1 MLRMLSVTCSRYKN
15 SPLLFWA
22 IGLSLAIVSP
32 FANAD
37 DCKSNQHS
45 HKNGLADDQIIGR
58 IEIHAGNLF
67 DLKRPD
73 QSEFVHT
80 AANALHIVTRE
91 KTILDALPFRSGETF
106 SAELLREGERVLRSR
121 RYIRDAT
128 LTAVRTC
135 SRRVDVEVHTIDNW
149 TLTPSIS
156 FGHAGGDN
164 RYAFEIQDLNVLGSG
179 KEVKIRQSHKAGV
192 KSSNFIYGDD
202 NVFGSHHKFRLE
214 IGETDD
220 GDNHSLVLGLPFY
233 SKNSGYSWQIA
244 LRKNTSSF
252 SVENAEEF
260 DIPVQ
265 TEMASLQLSSLQ
277 ASTKSTY
284 TRTGL
289 GIRVDRQSTDISDNN
304 LPDPT
309 PADFEEVYPFVTGSW
324 KSERWVKR
332 QNYQSLKANEDID
345 LGLSLDLELGIIS
358 QNLDNANNALRLE
371 FEASKSWTKD
381 TRSLHKFALQ
391 QTHYLGSDAPKKYAL
406 SARYQHFRWL
416 NETDQLD
423 LRLTGETRRGYSP
436 LHDYSIGGADGLRA
450 YSTDEQMGEN
460 RVLGLAEY
468 RHITPWSPWSL
479 ANIAV
484 SLFIEAGQAWDKDDT
499 TTTLADAGFGLQ
511 LSPTRSSRAA
521 INRFDV
527 AFPLV
532 KGPDVSGYQ
541 LFVGT
546 KINF

>member
-1 MLRMLSVTCSRYKN
+1 MLSVTCSRYKK

-45 HKNGLADDQIIGR
+45 HKNGLPDDQIIGR
-58 IEIHAGNLF
+58 IEVHAGNLF

-73 QSEFVHT
+73 QSEFVHS

-91 KTILDALPFRSGETF
+91 KTILDALPFRSGQTF

-128 LTAVRTC
+128 ITAVRTC
-135 SRRVDVEVHTIDNW
+135 SRRVDIEVHTIDNW
-149 TLTPSIS
+149 TLTPSVS

-164 RYAFEIQDLNVLGSG
+164 KYAFEIQDLNVLGSG

-192 KSSNFIYGDD
+192 KSSSFIYGDD

-220 GDNHSLVLGLPFY
+220 GDNHSFVLGLPFY
-233 SKNSGYSWQIA
+233 SKASRSSWQIA
-244 LRKNTSSF
+244 LNKNTSSF
-252 SVENAEEF
+252 SVENAEQL
-260 DIPVQ
+260 DIPVHS
-265 TEMASLQLSSLQ
+265 ELASLEFSSLLS
-277 ASTKSTY
+277 STKSTY

-289 GIRVDRQSTDISDNN
+289 GIRIDKQTTDISDN
-304 LPDPT
+304 LPDLST
-309 PADFEEVYPFVTGSW
+309 TDFEEVYPFVTGSW

-358 QNLDNANNALRLE
+358 KDLGNPDNALRLE
-371 FEASKSWTKD
+371 FEGSKSWTKD
-381 TRSLHKFALQ
+381 TRSLHKISWQ
-391 QTHYLGSDAPKKYAL
+391 QTHYLGLDAQNKYAL
-406 SARYQHFRWL
+406 SARYQHFRWV

-436 LHDYSIGGADGLRA
+436 LHDYSIGGADGIRA
-450 YSTDEQMGEN
+450 YSTDHQIGEN
-460 RVLGLAEY
+460 RILGLAEY
-468 RHITPWSPWSL
+468 RHITPWSPWAL
-479 ANIAV
+479 ANIGV
-484 SLFIEAGQAWDKDDT
+484 SLFAEAGKAWDKGDT
-499 TTTLADAGFGLQ
+499 ATTLADAGFGVQ

-532 KGPDVSGYQ
+532 NRSDVPSYQ
-541 LFVGT
+541 LFIGT